1 MVSRGRRIVT
11 THCRLSVCQRANYA
25 VNAVNAIGL
34 DAIAK
39 QLRIE
44 WLIRQPLFE

>member
-1 MVSRGRRIVT
+1 
-11 THCRLSVCQRANYA
+11 LSVCQHANYTVDA
-25 VNAVNAIGL
+25 FNALGL
-34 DAIAK
+34 DAIAQ